1 MSVFD
6 ANQIEKQILWSVWLS
21 YGYEEKLLWAVTCEK
36 AKSYLVE
43 TSINYTSYLYLSW
56 NKYERALYSTHFEK
70 QLSVF
75 RVNTN

>member
-1 MSVFD
+1 MIIKKDDMKCQSLFVSKKMSVFD

-43 TSINYTSYLYLSW
+43 TSINYTSYLFSYLYLS
-56 NKYERALYSTHFEK
+56 
-70 QLSVF
+70 
-75 RVNTN
+75 